1 MHGLPVVATAT
12 SGLDEVV
19 DDSCGLKVPLAVSA
33 DRVEIDADQLA
44 EKILF
49 LLRNPEEA
57 RQLGRNGRGRF
68 VERYSS
74 EVFGRNMSAFY
85 ESLFAEENPTEEAM
99 EKEKHI
105 DLSVIVPIYNTEAYL
120 PVCLDSLLGIDG
132 PCVEIVLV
140 DDGSTDGSGKIADAY
155 ALEDSR
161 IRVIHQANGGA
172 SVARNTGLEVA
183 RGEYILFVDSDDW
196 VLGDALASL
205 FRTGV
210 ESQADV
216 VMGKS
221 GSAIRRGIRGRF
233 SIRSR
238 GCDESLAGQG
248 RLCRVDEGWLLSSY
262 SCPFCLSAGFLAHDR
277 GAFRGGDHARG

>member
-1 MHGLPVVATAT
+1 M
-12 SGLDEVV
+12 
-19 DDSCGLKVPLAVSA
+19 
-33 DRVEIDADQLA
+33 
-44 EKILF
+44 
-49 LLRNPEEA
+49 
-57 RQLGRNGRGRF
+57 
-68 VERYSS
+68 
-74 EVFGRNMSAFY
+74 
-85 ESLFAEENPTEEAM
+85 
-99 EKEKHI
+99 
-105 DLSVIVPIYNTEAYL
+105 
-120 PVCLDSLLGIDG
+120 
-132 PCVEIVLV
+132 EIVLV

-216 VMGKS
+216 VMGEIRFCDQEGES
-221 GSAIRRGIRGRF
+221 GGAFQSGQGDATG
-233 SIRSR
+233 
-238 GCDESLAGQG
+238 SLAGQG